1 MPLFPTVAE
10 KDNTGEVEYPA
21 WILKGTS
28 DGALSFDFTTP
39 SNWVF
44 RLPISGFQMRGTS
57 SGLNINWVSNFRS
70 DVRYTVVDCPAIF
83 ILFCGGNTKEVT
95 NDLGFR
101 IEARGISNPTVSAN
115 SVIMFPNIQFA
126 GTLTYTDDTSTFG
139 DFLNGEL
146 GRTGFTTILIEQ
158 VSGDLSSLSFQAGDI
173 SVFALTN
180 LIFPG
185 VKVIDL
191 QEVYMPGDMLLLGNV
206 EGTYNP
212 NYTP

>member
-1 MPLFPTVAE
+1 M
-10 KDNTGEVEYPA
+10 
-21 WILKGTS
+21 
-28 DGALSFDFTTP
+28 
-39 SNWVF
+39 
-44 RLPISGFQMRGTS
+44 
-57 SGLNINWVSNFRS
+57 
-70 DVRYTVVDCPAIF
+70 
-83 ILFCGGNTKEVT
+83 T

-101 IEARGISNPTVSAN
+101 IEARGTSNPTVSAN

-126 GTLTYTDDTSTFG
+126 GTLNDTSTFG